1 MISIPRIATCCG
13 FSLLMLSNAWGQAT
27 CPPANW
33 SRPALTQ
40 LQAAKWVVEN
50 PAQRET
56 LAMGL
61 LACLADPDPV
71 LRDGIAFEALS
82 AWMRQK
88 LLPMDLQRRMYS
100 QLLGQLQSN
109 VGSEAGF
116 AQPFAALTL
125 AEIARSDGATPFLTE
140 SERNALVDAATTY
153 LRGVRDYRGFIQ
165 GEGWRHGVAHG
176 ADLLMQLARN
186 PLVGKEQLKRIVEAV
201 QSQVVPNA
209 SHFYVYGESE
219 RLARPVLFAARR
231 GLIEPE
237 WWLHIIEGISAP
249 KPLTRWEQA
258 LGTQAGLSRLHNTK
272 AFLLGLFANVRES
285 PDEGLQAALLTPLRR
300 ALEQLP

>member
-1 MISIPRIATCCG
+1 
-13 FSLLMLSNAWGQAT
+13 
-27 CPPANW
+27 
-33 SRPALTQ
+33 
-40 LQAAKWVVEN
+40 
-50 PAQRET
+50 
-56 LAMGL
+56 MGL

-88 LLPMDLQRRMYS
+88 LLPMDLQRLMYS